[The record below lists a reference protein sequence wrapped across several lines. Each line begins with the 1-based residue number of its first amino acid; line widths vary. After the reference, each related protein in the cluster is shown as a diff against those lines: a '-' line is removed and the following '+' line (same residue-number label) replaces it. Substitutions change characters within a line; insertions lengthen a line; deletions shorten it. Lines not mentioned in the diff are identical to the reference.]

1 MKIQLE
7 QVLPKEIEERSFQI
21 ITQKL
26 NEAVC
31 VHCQAGD
38 SYYG

>member
-26 NEAVC
+26 NEMGWTSDEPC
-31 VHCQAGD
+31 AGA
-38 SYYG
+38 GA